1 MDQNRIRNHHYYAEP
16 IEKLLREFNTDP
28 HNGLTEQAVINI
40 REKYGYNELPDVKRN
55 LWRIYLAP
63 IFNFLILILIIS
75 GIIIVILGSP
85 EETII
90 TFTVIFV
97 NSITAIIQ
105 QYRAQKALDSLK
117 KISALSSMVIRN
129 GVQKTIPSREIV
141 PGDIILLNQ
150 GSKIPADGRLL
161 DSMDLSVNEAP
172 ITGESEPIEKMTKL
186 LENENLLLQQQENMV
201 FMGTY
206 VHTGRAKVLITNI
219 GENTEIGKISESLNE
234 MGSIE
239 EIPLTKKLNRLGYIL
254 GIIVLIN
261 LTILIFYK
269 ILYLT
274 LPVSM
279 AFTDS
284 ILRAMNIIPINLPLL
299 VTLVLITG
307 ILNMA
312 QSGVIIKNLSAIE
325 SLGRVSVICS
335 DKTGTITKNEMTVE
349 EFWIN
354 EHDLKVTGSGYDSDG
369 HIIKKGSS
377 IKLRKNP
384 TYSRFIDSMVL
395 NNNAKLVFEDV
406 KIKKQNI
413 SSKAI
418 RKALGS
424 PTEASLL
431 VLAEKLG
438 AIVYDVKSKYEILV
452 EYPFKSEIKRM
463 TTVCRNI
470 ENESEIYAF
479 SKGAPEMILNLSESL
494 EINGKK
500 EKLDKS
506 LRRNILQKVD
516 LKGEDGYRNLAIA
529 YRSLNSYENPHVQE
543 RDEIERDLVFLGFV
557 SIIDPPRED
566 VKKAVEECKSAKIKV
581 AIITGDHPSTAK
593 TVASEVGIFNKGE
606 LVIEGN
612 QLEKLNDIRFEKV
625 SVFARVQPSDKEII
639 VKEYQKDKKV
649 VAMTGDGVND
659 SLALKLAN
667 CGIAMGITGTDVA
680 KDVSDMVISDDN
692 FSSIK
697 TGVEIGR
704 GLFSRIRTIIY
715 FFICLN
721 LMEGII
727 FFSYEFLPFFE
738 LFSSNWQHIYIFGI
752 VHSLPSLALV
762 LDTFPKDIMN
772 EPPRNNEQILN
783 KSLWKMLIIQA
794 LLMGLG
800 LVFVLQL
807 TLAGLVPLNELN
819 LNPYL
824 SYILGGSTSKQ
835 LLAQKA
841 RTMFITTLYIA
852 ELIFIWT
859 IRRPN
864 KSIFKSIKEEFSLI
878 LFIIGSFTLMI
889 HILLIIFSYPINYF
903 VNDYLGMNLQLNFMF
918 LSFGDWLICILFALP
933 GIVGIEIY
941 KYYFRKAGNFF

>member
-1 MDQNRIRNHHYYAEP
+1 MDQNRLENYHYYAKP
-16 IEKLLREFNTDP
+16 IEKLLREFDTDP
-28 HNGLTEQAVINI
+28 YTGLTEQNI
-40 REKYGYNELPDVKRN
+40 IEKREKYGYNELPDVKRN

-90 TFTVIFV
+90 TFTVIFI

-117 KISALSSMVIRN
+117 KITALNSIVIRN
-129 GVQKTIPSREIV
+129 EEQITIPSREIV

-161 DSMDLSVNEAP
+161 DSVDLSVSEAP
-172 ITGESEPIEKMTKL
+172 LSGESEPIEKKTNL
-186 LENENLLLQQQENMV
+186 LENQALAIQQQDNMV

-206 VHTGRAKVLITNI
+206 VLTGRAKVLVTEI

-239 EIPLTKKLNRLGYIL
+239 KIPLTKKLNRLGYIL

-261 LTILIFYK
+261 LSILIFYK
-269 ILYLT
+269 ILYLAIPIST
-274 LPVSM
+274 AL
-279 AFTDS
+279 TDS

-299 VTLVLITG
+299 VTLILITG

-354 EHDLKVTGSGYDSDG
+354 DHDLKVTGSGYDSDG
-369 HIIKKGSS
+369 HIIKKDSF
-377 IKLRKNP
+377 INLKKNP
-384 TYSRFIDSMVL
+384 TYSHFIDSMVL

-413 SSKAI
+413 KSKAV

-424 PTEASLL
+424 PTEAALL

-438 AIVYDVKSKYEILV
+438 VIVYDVKSKYEILV
-452 EYPFKSEIKRM
+452 EYPFNSEIKRM
-463 TTVCRNI
+463 TTVCRNK
-470 ENESEIYAF
+470 EEESKIYAF
-479 SKGAPEMILNLSESL
+479 SKGAPEVILNLSDCL
-494 EINGKK
+494 EINGERK
-500 EKLDKS
+500 KLDEE
-506 LRRNILQKVD
+506 LRKNILHKVT

-529 YRSLNSYENPHVQE
+529 YRSLNSYGNPHIQE
-543 RDEIERDLVFLGFV
+543 RDEIESDLVFLGFV

-566 VKKAVEECKSAKIKV
+566 VKNAVEECKSAKIKV

-593 TVASEVGIFNKGE
+593 TVASEVGIFNKDE

-612 QLEKLNDIRFEKV
+612 QLENLNDIKFEKV

-639 VKEYQKDKKV
+639 VKKYQKDKKV

-667 CGIAMGITGTDVA
+667 CGIAMGITGTDIA

-697 TGVEIGR
+697 SGVEIGR

-721 LMEGII
+721 LMEGLI

-762 LDTFPKDIMN
+762 LDRFPKDIMN

-783 KSLWKMLIIQA
+783 KNIWKMLIIQA
-794 LLMGLG
+794 FLMGLG
-800 LVFVLQL
+800 LVLILQL
-807 TLAGLVPLNELN
+807 TLAGSVPLNELN
-819 LNPYL
+819 LNPSL
-824 SYILGGSTSKQ
+824 SYIPVGSTSKQ
-835 LLAQKA
+835 VLAQKA

-852 ELIFIWT
+852 ELTFIWT

-864 KSIFKSIKEEFSLI
+864 KSIFKSVQEEFSLI
-878 LFIIGSFTLMI
+878 LFVVGSFTLMI
-889 HILLIIFSYPINYF
+889 HILVIMFSYPLNYF
-903 VNDYLGMNLQLNFMF
+903 LNDYMGINLQLNFMF
-918 LSFGDWLICILFALP
+918 LSFGDWVICILFALP
-933 GIVGIEIY
+933 GVIGIEVY
-941 KYYFRKAGNFF
+941 KYYFRREGNFF